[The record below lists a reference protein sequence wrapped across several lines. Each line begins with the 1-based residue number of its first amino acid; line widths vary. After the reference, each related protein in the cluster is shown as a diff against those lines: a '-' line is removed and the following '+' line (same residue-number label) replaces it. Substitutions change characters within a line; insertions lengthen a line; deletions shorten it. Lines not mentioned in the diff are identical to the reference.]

1 MSLVPITFSG
11 SGSPPFPDRMA
22 RQTSPGG
29 FLAALFAVLERGP
42 EPGVRLAS
50 VLPDYR
56 GGAGTPEGRLT
67 LFKPDGCS
75 AAGEPGR
82 VAAPGGKP
90 APVVSPPPAAGNG
103 YAAPVRA
110 AVSQVGVETGHARP
124 DVGFGSGG
132 RPDAALAGTQSDR
145 SGFQAQPAAER
156 PALIR
161 HETPVRIEAGIVW
174 TKSDGGNAGIV
185 RPGPVPLESGRGQAV
200 RLTPVPEKAES
211 GAPVVFPKV
220 KNPAGNTWHV
230 PVVEGRVPAFA
241 VSDRQTVGQVAQAV
255 EPGVTSGNERSVS
268 QPAVTAAVDRVLL
281 STVADRPAP
290 GQVPNPAVS
299 ADAAATLRNGTQPEL
314 PAVARQLAEAVLV
327 QVRRLQAGVGQA
339 VLVRITLEPP
349 QLGRVTLKLTF
360 GRDGLEA
367 QFLTPDR
374 AVKSVLEQALPQLRE
389 ALLRQEINLGNT
401 TVFLGQEDPGE
412 RAFRLLRNTWAERHA
427 PDEVSEPPDGEGR
440 TPTPQS
446 GVNYLV

>member
-1 MSLVPITFSG
+1 
-11 SGSPPFPDRMA
+11 
-22 RQTSPGG
+22 
-29 FLAALFAVLERGP
+29 
-42 EPGVRLAS
+42 
-50 VLPDYR
+50 
-56 GGAGTPEGRLT
+56 
-67 LFKPDGCS
+67 
-75 AAGEPGR
+75 
-82 VAAPGGKP
+82 
-90 APVVSPPPAAGNG
+90 
-103 YAAPVRA
+103 
-110 AVSQVGVETGHARP
+110 
-124 DVGFGSGG
+124 
-132 RPDAALAGTQSDR
+132 
-145 SGFQAQPAAER
+145 
-156 PALIR
+156 
-161 HETPVRIEAGIVW
+161 
-174 TKSDGGNAGIV
+174 
-185 RPGPVPLESGRGQAV
+185 
-200 RLTPVPEKAES
+200 VPEKAES

-360 GRDGLEA
+360 SRDGLEA

-427 PDEVSEPPDGEGR
+427 PDEVSEPPDDEGR